1 MFRSLDDLRRAVA
14 NNEELSALDDEDLV
28 RAYARDAEV
37 PLDTAL
43 GYFGVSPEGT
53 FAHWGRSLRGGGND
67 VKRMVG
73 KGLQY
78 YDKLTNSETFRQGS
92 SQLGTDIEA
101 DADKNAFLSETDD
114 RQVGGA
120 TKFIGTGLRAVVPA
134 LPAVAAAF
142 ASAPVSVPAAVGTG
156 LMYGSSAAEDAY
168 RNVYEATGDEDAA
181 FAAGNRAG
189 AVHGVGETA
198 ASLIGGKLISTG
210 RAALGRSAKTTADV
224 AERLTT
230 KPGMRELGKAYV
242 ANAASQVGTE
252 VAQDVGTNEIVR
264 AYGGTPDDNWK
275 LAGDSAYGAL
285 AMSVVLGP
293 LVGVGHV
300 RSRRQAAQIDHML
313 FGDHNNEELRTKAID
328 LVMAEAKRQN
338 VDPVDIDSW
347 YAAQRQ
353 AIDED
358 IAEREAEAAT
368 AQQAIDDETA
378 AAQQARVDEAIEAN
392 RAPGEVRPLGEVV
405 DAGAGVTAERYAGPD
420 YAQQFNEAYTNPE
433 PNEVVDADGNLVQE
447 TPAPQGIDAL
457 ARAGYTPAQI
467 DEILAERARTVAPP
481 PSQQMEIDLL
491 GGQAIDAPP
500 SARGLQRPEPAAEQA
515 APTPY
520 NPAQQVMPLAP
531 GAMAPAPGPT
541 LALPAP
547 SEVMV
552 AGQGDT
558 ATAQPVRMSDL
569 IRQRLEQRDAD
580 RTRLPEQGDTVIP
593 AGTAPI
599 NVDPASMTQ
608 INAPAAPAPLATRTS
623 DKSNTTTYSAVVEGK
638 AAEVTVT
645 RKADTGAVTQITVK
659 PEGGKARKIT
669 KLGKA
674 RTDVNDA
681 RVIEAAIPGA
691 KLARAAPTN
700 AAAPAN
706 PTGLSPAAADSRTDG
721 TDDVVGESGLS
732 IVHGS
737 GRADLT
743 PDAIQIVRTEGQ
755 KQGKKGRT
763 YGGFY
768 GTSQEDAAQA
778 EGYAGMMGGTPTT
791 YDVKIKPGTKVL
803 NKTGDVTRLSAAYI
817 NELVSQGYGMVVGK
831 DVRGRTEYV
840 VIDKEAI
847 AGMAARQTDASQTT
861 EPSAKKT
868 RAATIKEK
876 VAKTG
881 SAKTTA
887 EEREAAKG
895 VPLKPKTVTPKS
907 LDAGKRKI
915 TIDPPKA
922 EQSRKDT
929 PAKKDE
935 PAPAPKSENPA
946 PAPKSENPAP
956 APKSERP
963 TTGSDTL
970 QGEVEGPEST
980 SATGRVTI
988 PQQTIAA
995 IKDALL
1001 GRTDGSK
1008 LDPKSKRILKA
1019 LKAVTTASERLSS
1032 ASNNWFR
1039 SDSFKDEGVTKTGR
1053 DTGPVTRNYPQTDLS
1068 DNAAA
1073 RVEDRFAGTGVR
1085 GKPESSLKAAS
1096 EQLHA
1101 AVQELRAEVGND
1113 RDIEALVAAV
1123 KKDAQAQLAALPQ
1136 AQQSAI
1142 EATEFDPEL
1151 QDAHDD
1157 AAQEAAEARKTDVAL
1172 SSTWAAAKR
1181 GVFDGDTMDL
1191 ADVNPGVTR
1200 DSKEKGTAGPQPLER
1215 AAATGIRVGNTTVTG
1230 LRGVL
1235 AYMRAHGTPMERMIA
1250 RALFRAVDADGRDLA
1265 LRFVDGKSEYDP
1277 ASHTITLNRNAS
1289 PEVALHE
1296 TLHAALQ
1303 WYIYTNPKSAALTRL
1318 RASLNRVLAAK
1329 NLTGKAADVQR
1340 ILKDLVGQN
1349 KEADALLELVSYG
1362 TTLNEF
1368 RKALAE
1374 MKSEEAPAGFF
1385 ASAHAIWRGIVHAT
1399 QRLLGTSQNEASA
1412 VLAASMKL
1420 LEEATT
1426 SSAAQRNYTAGKRGS
1441 KLQADVQGGKPAVR
1455 TFRTRPA
1462 TTYAGGAPVNP
1473 TGLTATTRSPHN
1485 GVSDQDFRTFARGPG
1500 RFRGPMQFAFEALGL
1515 GAQGAN
1521 TARVTEAA
1529 SKAAAYIR
1537 KNVPIAE
1544 KALLAINSKFSNTI
1558 GANAAIDRFKFDRNT
1573 GYMQMERVAAY
1584 LDANP
1589 DVAKP
1594 FLAFMDGDSKA
1605 LDGRADGG
1613 KLRSAAT
1620 SMRKLFAQYID
1631 SLPSGSSE
1639 RRHFTSNKFS
1649 DYLLFAGNVKQ
1660 VAGTTFGVKKLG
1672 DMIGTERREEA
1683 TLEGFVSAG
1692 WMRADAD
1699 GVVNINDQMVQLFT
1713 KDAAGKLTHQ
1723 GFMSKV
1729 LYDAK
1734 APAGYVADPSRIWQV
1749 EEYKGKY
1756 RFVTSLTASQAIAKR
1771 ETSKLTTALLNTTA
1785 ALAHTYASRN
1795 FLSAMASSGRVDG
1808 KSTGA
1813 SVAFDSV
1820 DQINELFPG
1829 LKYPLEDKNVL
1840 EASDDAADAAAVRR
1854 ATQRTGTWV
1863 RMPGSQSNPGTYG
1876 ALSGMIVP
1884 GPVWNAMLDMH
1895 DRSPV
1900 ANIRAISSTVS
1911 FFKKSKTVFS
1921 PGTHMTNI
1929 LTNFTMGYLHDIPR
1943 STVVESAKLL
1953 AKYEINPASLKPEQM
1968 ALMQAFLD
1976 SGAMLGEFTSSEVK
1990 QTIYDAL
1997 IDNITPRSDDSM
2009 LSKLQSWSAYE
2020 KAKALGTKG
2029 AKLAT
2034 DTYAAED
2041 NAFRLAAFLKVAGDI
2056 QYRDQS
2062 KTLSDAQMQE
2072 AGLAARKMFLDYD
2085 IDARAIKA
2093 LRQSVMPFISW
2104 SYAVT
2109 PVLAR
2114 IAVTQPWKL
2123 ANVIAGYA
2131 IIAGM
2136 MEDDDDEVRK
2146 AAPEYL
2152 RDRAFFGAGP
2162 YMHMRIPFMGD
2173 AETPVYFNAGKYV
2186 PMFSL
2191 LAPGAGA
2198 TTLAGQEQ
2206 LPGFMNLGGPIPGVI
2221 MALSEFDPF
2230 TGKTFKQPTDT
2241 QWDRLL
2247 NTSEAVWNLMA
2258 PTVASTKT
2266 WKEGIKIAA
2275 GENENPGATP
2285 ATLFAARKFGGL
2297 GLYQYNVDTAS
2308 EKQDK
2313 AAERVRGDFTTAM
2326 NKLKAEEM
2334 ARGYPDYEELD
2345 EMLEEYRARMEERLE
2360 EVDPSGEEYEE
2371 YEE

>member
-1 MFRSLDDLRRAVA
+1 MSPEERAAAIEELRYFAQTSPLTGLANKVAWLRATKKRFIASLDADFLKWVNDNLGHGAGD
-14 NNEELSALDDEDLV
+14 EMLQHIGHAL
-28 RAYARDAEV
+28 RDAGLEAYHV
-37 PLDTAL
+37 SGDEFWAQSDDAQSLRDAL
-43 GYFGVSPEGT
+43 ERARETLRNIPP
-53 FAHWGRSLRGGGND
+53 LRGGLP
-67 VKRMVG
+67 G
-73 KGLQY
+73 KGEWELRGLAFSYGIANQEIADRLGVKPDT
-78 YDKLTNSETFRQGS
+78 DKHMSAVELA
-92 SQLGTDIEA
+92 A
-101 DADKNAFLSETDD
+101 DAEMLNDKAARERSGDRPERGANPKGARRLGESESAVTGEGGGSG
-114 RQVGGA
+114 QGTAGGGA
-120 TKFIGTGLRAVVPA
+120 
-134 LPAVAAAF
+134 
-142 ASAPVSVPAAVGTG
+142 
-156 LMYGSSAAEDAY
+156 
-168 RNVYEATGDEDAA
+168 
-181 FAAGNRAG
+181 RAG
-189 AVHGVGETA
+189 AAEGTA
-198 ASLIGGKLISTG
+198 A
-210 RAALGRSAKTTADV
+210 V
-224 AERLTT
+224 
-230 KPGMRELGKAYV
+230 
-242 ANAASQVGTE
+242 
-252 VAQDVGTNEIVR
+252 
-264 AYGGTPDDNWK
+264 TP
-275 LAGDSAYGAL
+275 
-285 AMSVVLGP
+285 P
-293 LVGVGHV
+293 
-300 RSRRQAAQIDHML
+300 
-313 FGDHNNEELRTKAID
+313 
-328 LVMAEAKRQN
+328 
-338 VDPVDIDSW
+338 
-347 YAAQRQ
+347 
-353 AIDED
+353 
-358 IAEREAEAAT
+358 
-368 AQQAIDDETA
+368 
-378 AAQQARVDEAIEAN
+378 
-392 RAPGEVRPLGEVV
+392 
-405 DAGAGVTAERYAGPD
+405 
-420 YAQQFNEAYTNPE
+420 
-433 PNEVVDADGNLVQE
+433 
-447 TPAPQGIDAL
+447 
-457 ARAGYTPAQI
+457 
-467 DEILAERARTVAPP
+467 
-481 PSQQMEIDLL
+481 
-491 GGQAIDAPP
+491 
-500 SARGLQRPEPAAEQA
+500 
-515 APTPY
+515 
-520 NPAQQVMPLAP
+520 
-531 GAMAPAPGPT
+531 
-541 LALPAP
+541 
-547 SEVMV
+547 
-552 AGQGDT
+552 
-558 ATAQPVRMSDL
+558 
-569 IRQRLEQRDAD
+569 
-580 RTRLPEQGDTVIP
+580 
-593 AGTAPI
+593 
-599 NVDPASMTQ
+599 
-608 INAPAAPAPLATRTS
+608 
-623 DKSNTTTYSAVVEGK
+623 
-638 AAEVTVT
+638 
-645 RKADTGAVTQITVK
+645 
-659 PEGGKARKIT
+659 
-669 KLGKA
+669 
-674 RTDVNDA
+674 
-681 RVIEAAIPGA
+681 
-691 KLARAAPTN
+691 
-700 AAAPAN
+700 
-706 PTGLSPAAADSRTDG
+706 
-721 TDDVVGESGLS
+721 
-732 IVHGS
+732 
-737 GRADLT
+737 
-743 PDAIQIVRTEGQ
+743 
-755 KQGKKGRT
+755 
-763 YGGFY
+763 
-768 GTSQEDAAQA
+768 
-778 EGYAGMMGGTPTT
+778 
-791 YDVKIKPGTKVL
+791 
-803 NKTGDVTRLSAAYI
+803 
-817 NELVSQGYGMVVGK
+817 
-831 DVRGRTEYV
+831 
-840 VIDKEAI
+840 
-847 AGMAARQTDASQTT
+847 
-861 EPSAKKT
+861 AKKT
-868 RAATIKEK
+868 RATTIKEK

-895 VPLKPKTVTPKS
+895 VPLQPKTVTPKS

-935 PAPAPKSENPA
+935 PAPAPKSEQ
-946 PAPKSENPAP
+946 PAP

-1019 LKAVTTASERLSS
+1019 LKAVTTASERFAS

-1200 DSKEKGTAGPQPLER
+1200 DSKEKGRAGPQPLER
-1215 AAATGIRVGNTTVTG
+1215 AAATGVRVGNTTVTG
-1230 LRGVL
+1230 LPGVL
-1235 AYMRAHGTPMERMIA
+1235 AYLRAHGTPMERMIA
-1250 RALFRAVDADGRDLA
+1250 RALSRALAMDGRDLA
-1265 LRFVDGKSEYDP
+1265 VRFGDGKSEYDP
-1277 ASHTITLNRNAS
+1277 ATHTIMLNRNAS

-1318 RASLNRVLAAK
+1318 RASLNKVLAAR

-1349 KEADALLELVSYG
+1349 KENDALLELVSYG

-1374 MKSEEAPAGFF
+1374 MKSEEAPTGFF

-1399 QRLLGTSQNEASA
+1399 QRLLGVSHNEASA
-1412 VLAASMKL
+1412 VMAASMKL
-1420 LEEATT
+1420 LEEATNSTT
-1426 SSAAQRNYTAGKRGS
+1426 SQRNYTPGKRGA
-1441 KLQADVQGGKPAVR
+1441 KLQAEVQGGKPAVR
-1455 TFRTRPA
+1455 TFLTRPA
-1462 TTYAGGAPVNP
+1462 TTYAGAAPVNP
-1473 TGLTATTRSPHN
+1473 TGLTATTPSPHR

-1500 RFRGPMQFAFEALGL
+1500 RFRGPMQFAFEALGF

-1529 SKAAAYIR
+1529 SRAAAYIR
-1537 KNVPIAE
+1537 KNMPAAE

-1558 GANAAIDRFKFDRNT
+1558 GANEAIDRFKFDRNT

-1631 SLPSGSSE
+1631 SLPSGSAE

-1683 TLEGFVSAG
+1683 SLEGFVSAG

-1808 KSTGA
+1808 KSTAA

-1829 LKYPLEDKNVL
+1829 LKHPLEDKNVL

-1900 ANIRAISSTVS
+1900 TNIRAISSTVS

-1953 AKYEINPASLKPEQM
+1953 AKYEVNPASLKPEQM

-2093 LRQSVMPFISW
+2093 LRQSVMPFVSW

-2136 MEDDDDEVRK
+2136 LEDDDDEVRK

-2152 RDRAFFGAGP
+2152 RDRAFGVGT
-2162 YMHMRIPFMGD
+2162 YMHLRMPFMGD
-2173 AETPVYFNAGKYV
+2173 AENPVYFNAGKYV

-2191 LAPGAGA
+2191 MAPGAGE
-2198 TTLAGQEQ
+2198 TKLAGQEW

-2221 MALSEFDPF
+2221 MALAEFDPF

-2241 QWDRLL
+2241 QWDRLQ

-2266 WKEGIKIAA
+2266 WKEGKKIAA
-2275 GENENPGATP
+2275 GENENPDASP

-2334 ARGYPDYEELD
+2334 ARGYPDYEAMD

-2360 EVDPSGEEYEE
+2360 EVNPSGEEDE
-2371 YEE
+2371 